1 MSTNRACAFLF
12 TFAFSFFLSLSPAVA
27 SHSNLATALLTP
39 RGFGETASSYLVVK
53 ARITETSNV
62 CTHPPVPMS
71 SRFSKEYVNHLSFEF
86 NQAWLF
92 SHHRFDWHLYPI
104 ILIIISK
111 LQMLY
116 FTSSRPGKKGQINS
130 TSLVI
135 SLFTEQIL
143 HTFILKCA
151 RLLWIH

>member
-1 MSTNRACAFLF
+1 MSTNRACSFLY
-12 TFAFSFFLSLSPAVA
+12 TSAFSLFLSLCPAVA

-39 RGFGETASSYLVVK
+39 KGLEETSSYLILK
-53 ARITETSNV
+53 ARITETSNI
-62 CTHPPVPMS
+62 CPHPPVPMS
-71 SRFSKEYVNHLSFEF
+71 SNVSEEYVNCLSFEF

-116 FTSSRPGKKGQINS
+116 FTSSRQGKKGQINS
-130 TSLVI
+130 ISLVI
-135 SLFTEQIL
+135 SQFTQQIL
-143 HTFILKCA
+143 LSFILKC
-151 RLLWIH
+151 RGLIWIH